1 MRHQQLLEAGARI
14 FAISIDP
21 PERNAAM
28 VEKLSLPF
36 PYLSDPDRSQAI
48 IPYGVADEIDERRI
62 ARPAIVVVT
71 PAREEAFRFVSRD
84 FADRMPE
91 DEVVAAVHQLNLAP
105 TTQEPPERGPAE
117 PGPRSLSTAM
127 PPTSAVL
134 ALPPR
139 RWACGTGTMPR
150 KSRPT
155 QRRTW
160 PKWIATQQPST
171 GSEGRGT
178 NAPGSPT
185 A

>member
-48 IPYGVADEIDERRI
+48 TPYGVADEIDERRI

-127 PPTSAVL
+127 LRIYFRGARFAAQAMGLRHGHHAAEIKADSKAYVAEMDRYTA
-134 ALPPR
+134 ALD
-139 RWACGTGTMPR
+139 WL
-150 KSRPT
+150 
-155 QRRTW
+155 
-160 PKWIATQQPST
+160 
-171 GSEGRGT
+171 RG
-178 NAPGSPT
+178 PGN
-185 A
+185 